1 MKTADVIIIG
11 GGLIGCAIA
20 RSLAKENL
28 SVMVL
33 DKQQPGLEASRAAAG
48 MLSPQSETDSPDQFF
63 RLCMASRDL
72 YSDFAAAISEES
84 GVDVEYRTDGTV
96 VLAFN
101 EDQAQ
106 VLVGRAA
113 WQQAEGLNVEVLSAE
128 DACVMSPAITPEIQS
143 ALFVPDDHQI
153 NNRKLTSAV
162 TIAAARAGAEIRTGH
177 PVDQILSKGNRATGL
192 RVNGQQIECGTIINA
207 AGCWAGLIESVIRP
221 STIPVRGQMIALRS
235 SSPIVDHVI
244 HTPGCYIV
252 PRLDGRIIIG
262 STTEHAGFDKSNTA
276 AGVTGLLSAA
286 VEAVP
291 DFAQLPI
298 DEMWAGLRP
307 GTLDGLPLLGRAES
321 SGVENLIF
329 ATGHYKNGILLT
341 PITALLITEMIMGG
355 NIPPTHQ
362 KWLREFRPD
371 RFTASTADS
380 LVGTR

>member
-1 MKTADVIIIG
+1 
-11 GGLIGCAIA
+11 
-20 RSLAKENL
+20 
-28 SVMVL
+28 
-33 DKQQPGLEASRAAAG
+33 
-48 MLSPQSETDSPDQFF
+48 
-63 RLCMASRDL
+63 
-72 YSDFAAAISEES
+72 
-84 GVDVEYRTDGTV
+84 
-96 VLAFN
+96 
-101 EDQAQ
+101 
-106 VLVGRAA
+106 
-113 WQQAEGLNVEVLSAE
+113 
-128 DACVMSPAITPEIQS
+128 
-143 ALFVPDDHQI
+143 
-153 NNRKLTSAV
+153 
-162 TIAAARAGAEIRTGH
+162 
-177 PVDQILSKGNRATGL
+177 
-192 RVNGQQIECGTIINA
+192 
-207 AGCWAGLIESVIRP
+207 
-221 STIPVRGQMIALRS
+221 MIALRS

-329 ATGHYKNGILLT
+329 ATGHYRNGILLT

-355 NIPPTHQ
+355 NIPPIHQ
-362 KWLREFRPD
+362 EWLREFRPD